1 MSKKIPTISESEW
14 EVLKVLWT
22 KAPQTANDIIAT
34 LQAQT
39 NWKPKTVR
47 TLLDRLT
54 KKEVVG
60 VNKEQRVY
68 TFYPLFSQDE
78 CQRAKTESFV
88 KRFYDGTLKS
98 MLVQFIQDEDLSEED
113 IHELKT
119 ILDKK
124 NRKK

>member
-1 MSKKIPTISESEW
+1 MTNKIPAISESEW
-14 EVLKVLWT
+14 EVLKVLWET
-22 KAPQTANDIIAT
+22 APQTANDIISS

-60 VNKEQRVY
+60 VHKNQRVY
-68 TFYPLFSQDE
+68 TFYPLYSQDE

-88 KRFYDGTLKS
+88 QRFYDGALKS
-98 MLVQFIQDEDLSEED
+98 MLVQFIQDEDLSEKD
-113 IHELKT
+113 IKELRS

-124 NRKK
+124 QNTK

>member
-14 EVLKVLWT
+14 AVLKVLWT
-22 KAPQTANDIIAT
+22 KAPQTANEIIAS
-34 LQAQT
+34 LQTQT

-60 VNKEQRVY
+60 VDKDQRVY
-68 TFYPLFSQDE
+68 TFYPLYTHNE
-78 CQRAKTESFV
+78 CQRAKTESFI

-98 MLVQFIQDEDLSEED
+98 MLVQFIQDEDLSEDD
-113 IHELKT
+113 IKELKT

-124 NRKK
+124 KRKN